1 MIELA
6 YRDDKIVKGVEL
18 VLESCDQFREL
29 GMQGQKFVEDRS
41 SSVTLSFI
49 GSLSAYN

>member
-29 GMQGQKFVEDRS
+29 GMQGQKFVED
-41 SSVTLSFI
+41 
-49 GSLSAYN
+49 SLVLVGNPVVYRILERI